1 MTEGMDAHDAHL
13 VAGAI
18 GHPGPA
24 LPITMDKRVDLAL
37 ALGVTALGAATI
49 WIATGFRIGNYPDP
63 LTARGLPYIL
73 GGFMVAGGAV
83 LAARR
88 LAGWRQLPG
97 NLVVSEGAED
107 EPGHPARFWRAAAVM
122 ACGFLW
128 AALLHPAGYLI
139 VTPLALAGMLLA
151 MDVRSWARLIAF
163 PAGFTLLTWIIFS
176 QALNVALPLGPLAP
190 LARKLGLMY

>member
-1 MTEGMDAHDAHL
+1 MTPDITQATEPDRTPD
-13 VAGAI
+13 
-18 GHPGPA
+18 

-37 ALGVTALGAATI
+37 ALGVVALGASAV

-73 GGFMVAGGAV
+73 GGFMVAGGLVMAG
-83 LAARR
+83 RR

-97 NLVVSEGAED
+97 NLVVSEGSED
-107 EPGHPARFWRAAAVM
+107 EPGHPARSWRAAAVM
-122 ACGFLW
+122 ACSFFW

-139 VTPLALAGMLLA
+139 VTPLALFGMMLA
-151 MDVRSWARLIAF
+151 MDVRSVRRLITF
-163 PAGFTLLTWIIFS
+163 PLGFTLLTWLTFA
-176 QALNVALPLGPLAP
+176 QGLNVALPLGPLAP